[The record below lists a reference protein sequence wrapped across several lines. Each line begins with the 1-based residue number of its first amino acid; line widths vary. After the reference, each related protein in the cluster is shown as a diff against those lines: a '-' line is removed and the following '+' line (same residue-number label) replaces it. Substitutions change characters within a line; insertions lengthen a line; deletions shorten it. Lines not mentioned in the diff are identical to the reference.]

1 MKSII
6 LLVAL
11 SILSACPRVL
21 AHCDGLDGPV
31 VQATQKA
38 IETRNVNLVLIWVQE
53 TDEAEIKRLFEHTLE
68 VRKLSSQARELADR
82 FFFESLVRIHRAG
95 EGAGFTGLKAAGRDL
110 GPAIPAADKA
120 LREGAVKPLLALLTQ
135 AVSKKVDEHFAA
147 ALRQRDF
154 PSDNISAGRQYVKAY
169 VEYIHAVEA
178 LYSLASG
185 PVHGHAPEASA
196 GEYEHH

>member
-1 MKSII
+1 MKNIT
-6 LLVAL
+6 LLIAF
-11 SILSACPRVL
+11 SILAACPRIL

-31 VQATQKA
+31 VQAAQKA
-38 IETRNVNLVLIWVQE
+38 IEARNVNLVLIWVQE
-53 TDEAEIKRLFEHTLE
+53 ADEAEIKRLFEHTLE
-68 VRKLSSQARELADR
+68 VRKVNSQARELADR

-120 LREGAVKPLLALLTQ
+120 LRDGSVKPLLALLTQ
-135 AVSKKVDEHFAA
+135 AVSKTVEEHFAA
-147 ALRQRDF
+147 AVRQRDLHA
-154 PSDNISAGRQYVKAY
+154 DDIAAGRQYVKAY
-169 VEYIHAVEA
+169 VEYIHAAEA

-196 GEYEHH
+196 GEHEHR

>member
-1 MKSII
+1 MKAITFLIAFSV
-6 LLVAL
+6 LA
-11 SILSACPRVL
+11 ACPRMF

-31 VQATQKA
+31 VQAAQKA
-38 IETRNVNLVLIWVQE
+38 IETKNVKLVLIWVQE

-68 VRKLSSQARELADR
+68 VRKLNSQARELADR

-120 LREGAVKPLLALLTQ
+120 LYEGTVKPLLALLTQ
-135 AVSKKVDEHFAA
+135 AVDKTVQEHFSAA
-147 ALRQRDF
+147 FRQRDF
-154 PSDNISAGRQYVKAY
+154 PGDDLAAGRQYVKAY

-196 GEYEHH
+196 GEHEHH